1 MIEFT
6 RETIRIFGFSLHY
19 YGFIIMLGVVAAAY
33 LSSTEAKRK
42 GLDTGFMWDSLIW
55 VVLGGIIGARLW
67 HIITPPPSM
76 VEQGITFQYYLANPV
91 EAISIWKGGL
101 GIPGAVIGGLV
112 AFYIHSRG
120 TGQSFSQWIDVAAPT
135 IPLGQAIGRWGNF
148 INQELYGAPTNL
160 PWATYIEP
168 SRRLKEFADIEYYH
182 PIFLYESVWN
192 LASVFLLLWIARRY
206 EDKLVAG
213 DVFLLYLISYPTIRI
228 LLDFIRLDASEIGGI
243 NANQTFMG
251 IVLLFA
257 VVSLFIRQRVKKKDA
272 TQRNS

>member
-1 MIEFT
+1 MIEFS

-19 YGFIIMLGVVAAAY
+19 YGLIIMLGVIAAAF
-33 LSSTEAKRK
+33 LASKEAKRK

-76 VEQGITFQYYLANPV
+76 VEQGITFQYYLTNPL

-112 AFYIHSRG
+112 AFYIYSRG
-120 TGQSFSQWIDVAAPT
+120 TGQSFPQWIDVAAPT

-160 PWATYIEP
+160 PWAIYIKP
-168 SRRLKEFADIEYYH
+168 GHRLKEFSDIEYYH

-206 EDKLVAG
+206 EGKLVAG

-257 VVSLFIRQRVKKKDA
+257 VVSLFIRHRVKKKDA
-272 TQRNS
+272 TQGNN

>member
-1 MIEFT
+1 
-6 RETIRIFGFSLHY
+6 L
-19 YGFIIMLGVVAAAY
+19 
-33 LSSTEAKRK
+33 
-42 GLDTGFMWDSLIW
+42 
-55 VVLGGIIGARLW
+55 
-67 HIITPPPSM
+67 
-76 VEQGITFQYYLANPV
+76 

-112 AFYIHSRG
+112 AFYIQSRG
-120 TGQSFSQWIDVAAPT
+120 TGQSFPQWIDIAAPT

-168 SRRLKEFADIEYYH
+168 GHRLKEFADIEYYH

-213 DVFLLYLISYPTIRI
+213 DVFLMYLISYPTIRI

-257 VVSLFIRQRVKKKDA
+257 VGSLFIRQRVKKKVT
-272 TQRNS
+272 TQGDN

>member
-19 YGFIIMLGVVAAAY
+19 YGLIIMLGVIAAAF
-33 LSSTEAKRK
+33 LASKEAKRK

-76 VEQGITFQYYLANPV
+76 VEQGITFQYYLTNPL

-112 AFYIHSRG
+112 AFYIYSRG
-120 TGQSFSQWIDVAAPT
+120 TGQSFPQWIDVAAPT